1 MWLVK
6 SLVGD
11 RPSWHKKPINFFNK
25 MLSIRKVRLLITS
38 RYIAMQSYECV
49 IISKMFLICF
59 IYYGCNGGAL
69 VFLGGAE
76 ASASPSF
83 ALPMFIT
90 IKKIIILHL
99 FLGVPAATLG
109 GTGTPWHTRG
119 YAPDQ
124 RHSCLPLHRTQHNDG
139 LVNRAVKLTEKLHSH
154 FLLKYYQNF
163 NYIRIYKAE
172 IQLGKKSF
180 WLLSWGHKRAH
191 RPKYYQMHIS
201 SK

>member
-1 MWLVK
+1 
-6 SLVGD
+6 
-11 RPSWHKKPINFFNK
+11 

-38 RYIAMQSYECV
+38 RYIAMQSCECV
-49 IISKMFLICF
+49 IISKMFLIYL

-99 FLGVPAATLG
+99 FLGVPAATVG

-119 YAPDQ
+119 YAPASKYIILYSPEKESY
-124 RHSCLPLHRTQHNDG
+124 RG
-139 LVNRAVKLTEKLHSH
+139 LEKHEGEQM
-154 FLLKYYQNF
+154 K
-163 NYIRIYKAE
+163 IE
-172 IQLGKKSF
+172 F
-180 WLLSWGHKRAH
+180 WLS
-191 RPKYYQMHIS
+191 I
-201 SK
+201 

>member
-11 RPSWHKKPINFFNK
+11 RPSWHKKTINFLNK

-49 IISKMFLICF
+49 IISKMFLIYF
-59 IYYGCNGGAL
+59 ISYGCNGGAL

-76 ASASPSF
+76 ASASSSF
-83 ALPMFIT
+83 ALTMFIT

-99 FLGVPAATLG
+99 FLGVPAATVG

-119 YAPDQ
+119 YAPGSYNKQ
-124 RHSCLPLHRTQHNDG
+124 HPCLKTSYWG
-139 LVNRAVKLTEKLHSH
+139 LPSTTSLFLPRYVVTLTAPWWRS
-154 FLLKYYQNF
+154 
-163 NYIRIYKAE
+163 A
-172 IQLGKKSF
+172 
-180 WLLSWGHKRAH
+180 
-191 RPKYYQMHIS
+191 
-201 SK
+201 

>member
-1 MWLVK
+1 MK

-11 RPSWHKKPINFFNK
+11 RPSWHKEPINFLNK

-49 IISKMFLICF
+49 IISKMFLIYF

-109 GTGTPWHTRG
+109 GTGTPVATPLIQKYVFFLHKKSAYFKGIVQVGELGCSISFVVAMRLICGNVILTRG
-119 YAPDQ
+119 NMILC
-124 RHSCLPLHRTQHNDG
+124 RGH
-139 LVNRAVKLTEKLHSH
+139 
-154 FLLKYYQNF
+154 
-163 NYIRIYKAE
+163 E
-172 IQLGKKSF
+172 IV
-180 WLLSWGHKRAH
+180 LSR
-191 RPKYYQMHIS
+191 
-201 SK
+201 

>member
-1 MWLVK
+1 MK

-11 RPSWHKKPINFFNK
+11 RPSWHKKPIIFLNK

-49 IISKMFLICF
+49 IISKMFLIYF

-119 YAPDQ
+119 YAPGLFTIKVYLLNPAQ
-124 RHSCLPLHRTQHNDG
+124 TPLFLNAQDRYHYLN
-139 LVNRAVKLTEKLHSH
+139 LMAFFFLNR
-154 FLLKYYQNF
+154 LL
-163 NYIRIYKAE
+163 
-172 IQLGKKSF
+172 
-180 WLLSWGHKRAH
+180 LL
-191 RPKYYQMHIS
+191 
-201 SK
+201 